1 MNYSTSQCT
10 RKITREEIRMFSI
23 STQAIFRS
31 FELLI
36 SLRTLKIVILTCIPR
51 FNFRSS
57 CFIFF
62 ISFILFFSAPLV
74 GIFGGA
80 GQPVF
85 RAMMSKIVS
94 TDDQG
99 KDMLY

>member
-36 SLRTLKIVILTCIPR
+36 SLRTLKIVILTCIPK

-57 CFIFF
+57 CFLFSSLSFF
-62 ISFILFFSAPLV
+62 FTAPLV